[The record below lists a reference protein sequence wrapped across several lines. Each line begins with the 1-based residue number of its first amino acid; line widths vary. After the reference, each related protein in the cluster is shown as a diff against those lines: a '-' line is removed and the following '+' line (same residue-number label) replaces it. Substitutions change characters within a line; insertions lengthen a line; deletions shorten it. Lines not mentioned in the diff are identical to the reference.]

1 MNETALS
8 VIFAVSTAASTG
20 TFSIIVRRGQRHAN
34 AVTGVLIG
42 LIVILPPLMIATWA
56 LWRPEWW
63 NPRAYLTLAAAG
75 LLGPAIGRVLYFAAI
90 HYLGVARAL
99 PLASTMPLMAAVFG
113 IGLLGERPG
122 PGVLAGTVIIVA
134 GCIGITAKKA
144 GDTSWNRRHLWIP
157 IVGVMAFSFSHVFRK
172 TGVEMVD
179 SPLVA
184 ITVMSFA
191 GMCCLFALSRLLP
204 ADQRPQLNRPK
215 AWYFYGASGVLN
227 GVSVFL
233 HFSALNYGD
242 LTIVTPLSATAPFF
256 ALLLSW
262 LFLRDVE
269 RVTVPIVIG
278 TALIVLGGVL
288 TAWRAM

>member
-8 VIFAVSTAASTG
+8 GIFAVSTAASTG

-63 NPRAYLTLAAAG
+63 NPQAYLTLAAGG

-122 PGVLAGTVIIVA
+122 LGVLAGTVIIVA

-184 ITVMSFA
+184 ITVMSFS
-191 GMCCLFALSRLLP
+191 GMCCLFVLSRLLP

-262 LFLRDVE
+262 VLLRDVE

-278 TALIVLGGVL
+278 TLLIVLGGVL
-288 TAWRAM
+288 IALRAM

>member
-42 LIVILPPLMIATWA
+42 LIVILPPLMVATWA

-157 IVGVMAFSFSHVFRK
+157 IVGVMTFSFSHVFRK
-172 TGVEMVD
+172 IGVEMVD

-262 LFLRDVE
+262 FLLRDVE

-278 TALIVLGGVL
+278 TAFIVLGGVL
-288 TAWRAM
+288 IAWRAM

>member
-56 LWRPEWW
+56 LWQPEWW

-157 IVGVMAFSFSHVFRK
+157 IVGVMTFSFSHVFRK
-172 TGVEMVD
+172 IGVEMVD

-262 LFLRDVE
+262 FLLRDVE

-278 TALIVLGGVL
+278 TAFIVLGGVL
-288 TAWRAM
+288 IAWRAM